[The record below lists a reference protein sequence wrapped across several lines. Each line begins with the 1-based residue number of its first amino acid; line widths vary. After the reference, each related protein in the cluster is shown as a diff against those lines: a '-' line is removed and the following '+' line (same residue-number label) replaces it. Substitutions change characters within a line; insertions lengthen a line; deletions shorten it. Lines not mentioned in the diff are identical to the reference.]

1 MTLHRFLS
9 DSGTVIILIIS
20 AFGIY
25 KFRTFS
31 KELKIILFFVILG
44 AVTELFT
51 DYYKTYIARNTMPIG
66 HFYYVSSILLLSFFY
81 RSVLAGYIKYWI
93 INTFIILFT
102 IYAII
107 NILFIQSIYDFPN
120 LIGSVGALMLI
131 MFSILFFARIMTE
144 AKIKSLRKEPLV
156 WVNIGAL
163 FYYAG
168 SFFYFILFNLNVKNA
183 IDFAKQVG
191 TFMTILT
198 LAFYVFIAIGFLKS
212 GKNKFSIKEIA

>member
-1 MTLHRFLS
+1 MTLHRLLS

-25 KFRTFS
+25 KFATLS

-44 AVTELFT
+44 AATELFT
-51 DYYKTYIARNTMPIG
+51 DYYKAYIARNTMPIA
-66 HFYYVSSILLLSFFY
+66 HFYFVSSILLLCFFY

-93 INTFIILFT
+93 LNALIVSFLSYSIMNLV
-102 IYAII
+102 
-107 NILFIQSIYDFPN
+107 FIQSIYDFPN
-120 LIGSVGALMLI
+120 LIGSFGALMLI

-156 WVNIGAL
+156 WVNIGVL

-183 IDFAKQVG
+183 LDFAKQVG

-198 LAFYVFIAIGFLKS
+198 LAFYIFIAIGFFKS
-212 GKNKFSIKEIA
+212 GETSFQRMK